1 MNTDDDHGSIEVRLS
16 DAESQTAFG
25 ADLAAHL
32 PERLVIYL
40 RGDLGT
46 GKTTLARGIL
56 RGLGHRG
63 AARSPTY
70 TLIEPYEIGT
80 TRVFHLDLYRLADP
94 EELEYL
100 GLRDLLAE
108 AALWLVEWPERGAG
122 LLPPPDLTIAIDSLD
137 EGRRLTLTAH
147 GEAASSVIE
156 ALRSG
161 TGIH

>member
-1 MNTDDDHGSIEVRLS
+1 MDALLP

-25 ADLAAHL
+25 ERLAVLL
-32 PERLVIYL
+32 PTGLVIYL

-56 RGLGHRG
+56 RGLGHHG
-63 AARSPTY
+63 PARSPTY

-80 TRVFHLDLYRLADP
+80 RRVYHLDLYRLADP

-108 AALWLVEWPERGAG
+108 EALWLIEWPERGAG
-122 LLPPPDLTIAIDSLD
+122 LLPPPDLTIAIDYLPPD
-137 EGRRLTLTAH
+137 RPQGRHMTLS
-147 GEAASSVIE
+147 AASEKARNLIV
-156 ALRSG
+156 ALQSEG
-161 TGIH
+161 LGL